1 MRFLLLTALV
11 CGICAAQQ
19 DRPAL
24 PPAEPTNASLPANLP
39 AQPVGPNDL
48 LMISVY
54 DSPELTRSVRVSAD
68 GQIRLPMLKQPLKVS
83 GLLPDG
89 LGEII
94 TQALIQNG
102 VLIDPIVTVGIAEY
116 HSRPI
121 SVAGAVR
128 NPVTF
133 QAAGPVTLLEAIARA
148 GGLDRTAGPEILLT
162 RIAMQDGNPATTTTL
177 HIPVVSLM
185 NTADPR
191 WNLPLTGGEEI
202 RVPEAGQIF
211 VAGNIAKPGAFSAP
225 DTKDATVIKAVAL
238 AGGLLPFYTKQAYI
252 YRPNP
257 DTGVK
262 QEIPI
267 DMAKILS
274 RHTPDVPLQPND
286 ILYIPDDRGK
296 RLSIGAL
303 EKLLVLGTGASTAL
317 IYTLR

>member
-1 MRFLLLTALV
+1 MRLLLLTTFV
-11 CGICAAQQ
+11 CRICAAQQ
-19 DRPAL
+19 DRPPVAQ
-24 PPAEPTNASLPANLP
+24 AEPTNGNLPANLP

-48 LMISVY
+48 LMVSVY

-68 GQIRLPMLKQPLKVS
+68 GQIRLPMLNQPLKVS

-89 LGEII
+89 VGEVI

-102 VLIDPIVTVGIAEY
+102 VLIDPVVTVGIAEY

-128 NPVTF
+128 NPITF
-133 QAAGPVTLLEAIARA
+133 QAAGPVTVLEAIARA
-148 GGLDRTAGPEILLT
+148 GGLDKTAGQEILLT
-162 RIAMQDGNPATTTTL
+162 RIGMQDGNPATTTL

-191 WNLPLTGGEEI
+191 WNLSLTGGEEI

-225 DTKDATVIKAVAL
+225 ETKDATVIKAVAL
-238 AGGLLPFYTKQAYI
+238 AGGLLPFYSKQAYI

-267 DMAKILS
+267 DMTKILS
-274 RHTPDVPLQPND
+274 RRTPDVPLQPND
-286 ILYIPDDRGK
+286 ILYIPDDKGK

-303 EKLLVLGTGASTAL
+303 EKLLALGTGASTAL

>member
-1 MRFLLLTALV
+1 
-11 CGICAAQQ
+11 
-19 DRPAL
+19 
-24 PPAEPTNASLPANLP
+24 
-39 AQPVGPNDL
+39 
-48 LMISVY
+48 
-54 DSPELTRSVRVSAD
+54 
-68 GQIRLPMLKQPLKVS
+68 
-83 GLLPDG
+83 
-89 LGEII
+89 
-94 TQALIQNG
+94 
-102 VLIDPIVTVGIAEY
+102 
-116 HSRPI
+116 
-121 SVAGAVR
+121 
-128 NPVTF
+128 
-133 QAAGPVTLLEAIARA
+133 
-148 GGLDRTAGPEILLT
+148 
-162 RIAMQDGNPATTTTL
+162 
-177 HIPVVSLM
+177 M

-238 AGGLLPFYTKQAYI
+238 AGGLLPFYSKQAYI

-274 RHTPDVPLQPND
+274 RHTPDVALQPND

>member
-1 MRFLLLTALV
+1 LNKRLLLLTALV
-11 CGICAAQQ
+11 CRICAAQE
-19 DRPAL
+19 DRPPLAQ
-24 PPAEPTNASLPANLP
+24 AEPNSTNLP
-39 AQPVGPNDL
+39 AQPVGPYDL
-48 LMISVY
+48 LMVSVY
-54 DSPELTRSVRVSAD
+54 DSPELTRSVRVSGD
-68 GQIRLPMLKQPLKVS
+68 GKIRLPMLKQPLKIS
-83 GLLPDG
+83 GMLPDAV
-89 LGEII
+89 GEVI
-94 TQALIQNG
+94 TEALIEDG

-128 NPVTF
+128 NPITF
-133 QAAGPVTLLEAIARA
+133 QAAGPVTLLEAIAKA
-148 GGLDRTAGPEILLT
+148 GGLDRTAGQEILLT
-162 RIAMQDGNPATTTTL
+162 RVAMQEGNPATTTL

-238 AGGLLPFYTKQAYI
+238 AGGLLPFYSKQAYI

-274 RHTPDVPLQPND
+274 RHTPDVALQPND

-303 EKLLVLGTGASTAL
+303 EKLLALGTGASTAL

>member
-1 MRFLLLTALV
+1 MNKRLLLLTALV
-11 CGICAAQQ
+11 CRICAAQE
-19 DRPAL
+19 DRPPLAQ
-24 PPAEPTNASLPANLP
+24 AEPNSTNLP
-39 AQPVGPNDL
+39 AQPVGPYDL
-48 LMISVY
+48 LMVSVY
-54 DSPELTRSVRVSAD
+54 DSPELTRSVRVSGD
-68 GQIRLPMLKQPLKVS
+68 GKIRLPMLKQPLKIS
-83 GLLPDG
+83 GMLPDAV
-89 LGEII
+89 GEVI
-94 TQALIQNG
+94 TQALIEDG

-128 NPVTF
+128 NPITF
-133 QAAGPVTLLEAIARA
+133 QAAGPVTLLEAIAKA
-148 GGLDRTAGPEILLT
+148 GGLDRTAGQEILLT
-162 RIAMQDGNPATTTTL
+162 RVAMQEGNPATTTL

-238 AGGLLPFYTKQAYI
+238 AGGLLPFYSKQAYI

-274 RHTPDVPLQPND
+274 RHTPDVALQPND

-303 EKLLVLGTGASTAL
+303 EKLLALGTGASTAL

>member
-1 MRFLLLTALV
+1 MRFLLFAAFV
-11 CGICAAQQ
+11 SRICAAPQ
-19 DRPAL
+19 DRPPLAQ
-24 PPAEPTNASLPANLP
+24 AEPTNASLPANLP

-48 LMISVY
+48 LLVSVY
-54 DSPELTRSVRVSAD
+54 DSPELTRSVRVGAD

-83 GLLPDG
+83 GLLPDA
-89 LGEII
+89 LGEVI
-94 TQALIQNG
+94 TQALIEDG
-102 VLIDPIVTVGIAEY
+102 VLIDPIVTVAIAEY

-148 GGLDRTAGPEILLT
+148 GGLDRTAGQEILLT
-162 RIAMQDGNPATTTTL
+162 HIAMQDGQPATTTL

-211 VAGNIAKPGAFSAP
+211 VAGNITKPGAFSAP

-238 AGGLLPFYTKQAYI
+238 AGGLLPFYSKQAYI

-274 RHTPDVPLQPND
+274 RHSPDMPLQPND
-286 ILYIPDDRGK
+286 ILYIPDDKGK

-303 EKLLVLGTGASTAL
+303 EKLLTLGAGASTAL

>member
-1 MRFLLLTALV
+1 M
-11 CGICAAQQ
+11 AQ
-19 DRPAL
+19 
-24 PPAEPTNASLPANLP
+24 AEPNSTNLP
-39 AQPVGPNDL
+39 AQPVGPYDL
-48 LMISVY
+48 LMVSVY
-54 DSPELTRSVRVSAD
+54 DSPELTRSVRVSGD
-68 GQIRLPMLKQPLKVS
+68 GKIRLPMLKQPLKIS
-83 GLLPDG
+83 GMLPDAV
-89 LGEII
+89 GEVI
-94 TQALIQNG
+94 TQALIEDG

-128 NPVTF
+128 NPITF
-133 QAAGPVTLLEAIARA
+133 QAAGPVTLLEAIAKA
-148 GGLDRTAGPEILLT
+148 GGLDRTAGQEILLT
-162 RIAMQDGNPATTTTL
+162 HIAMQDGNPAATTL
-177 HIPVVSLM
+177 HIPVVALM

-238 AGGLLPFYTKQAYI
+238 AGGLLPFYSKQAYI

-274 RHTPDVPLQPND
+274 RHTADVALQPND

>member
-1 MRFLLLTALV
+1 MNKRLLLLTALV
-11 CGICAAQQ
+11 CRICAAQE
-19 DRPAL
+19 DRPPLAQ
-24 PPAEPTNASLPANLP
+24 AEPNSTNLP
-39 AQPVGPNDL
+39 AQPVGPYDL
-48 LMISVY
+48 LMVSVY
-54 DSPELTRSVRVSAD
+54 DSPELTRSVRVSGD
-68 GQIRLPMLKQPLKVS
+68 GKIRLPMLKQPLKIS
-83 GLLPDG
+83 GMLPDAV
-89 LGEII
+89 GEVI
-94 TQALIQNG
+94 TQALIEDG

-128 NPVTF
+128 NPITF
-133 QAAGPVTLLEAIARA
+133 QAAGPVTLLEAIAKA
-148 GGLDRTAGPEILLT
+148 GGLDRTAGQEILLT
-162 RIAMQDGNPATTTTL
+162 RVAMQEGNPATTTL

-238 AGGLLPFYTKQAYI
+238 AGGLLPFYSKQAYI

-267 DMAKILS
+267 DMKKILS
-274 RHTPDVPLQPND
+274 RHTPDVALQPND